1 MEAYALHNVWD
12 VLKFQEKYLLA
23 SLSGLGETSA
33 KAITQAS
40 LRLLEAV
47 RDETPVRIDVKRRSK
62 KTEAL
67 LDALRQWDAARRF
80 DPSKEEVAL
89 AKGLEALF
97 KANRSAEA
105 VVTFNRGPSPAGGHV
120 VETLADALKRSAP
133 ASTDGDIW
141 TDFLSRPSDYFGML
155 TELGLVTEDEK
166 KMHGDLPEES
176 IEAVRAKELKR
187 DYLTASLRTYQS
199 FGARFALVQEK
210 VVIGDEMGLGK
221 TVEALA
227 IFTHLRATGHSH
239 FLVVCPAA
247 VVSNWIRETAKHT
260 KLSASRLHGPLWE
273 RKYAAKSWLRN
284 GGVAVTTYDLLPWAR
299 EHLNN
304 VEVASAVFDEAHY
317 IKNPNAKRSLAAAEV
332 MDALKYVVL
341 MTGTLLKTA
350 FRSSAT

>member
-1 MEAYALHNVWD
+1 
-12 VLKFQEKYLLA
+12 
-23 SLSGLGETSA
+23 
-33 KAITQAS
+33 
-40 LRLLEAV
+40 
-47 RDETPVRIDVKRRSK
+47 
-62 KTEAL
+62 
-67 LDALRQWDAARRF
+67 
-80 DPSKEEVAL
+80 
-89 AKGLEALF
+89 
-97 KANRSAEA
+97 
-105 VVTFNRGPSPAGGHV
+105 
-120 VETLADALKRSAP
+120 
-133 ASTDGDIW
+133 
-141 TDFLSRPSDYFGML
+141 ML